1 MGGIRNMS
9 ICVHG
14 LGYIGLATASLFAN
28 AGTDVIGFDVNEKVI
43 NRLNEGEPKVS
54 EPEFETY
61 IQDALENNLT
71 LSRRPRPADVH
82 IICVPTPYDEM
93 NDEADLTYVK
103 DAGRNVANVLRDDDT
118 VVLESTVPPG
128 TTTGILAPIIS
139 RGDLDIGEDVRLGYT
154 PETVMPGN
162 TLTELRTNDRIIG
175 GVDETSV
182 GAIKSL
188 YEPLTT
194 GEIHVAP
201 DPTTAEFVKL
211 AQNAERNV
219 SIAYANTLALLADN
233 YGIDVRS
240 AISLANNHP
249 RVDILSPGPG
259 VGGHC
264 LPVDPHFLSDDTAA
278 TELIDIANRVNDRM
292 PEHVISILEDAVDS
306 LRDTSVAVL
315 GITYK
320 GNVSDTRNSPGLEIA
335 KLLGNVSTKTRP
347 AMDGGWD
354 EGSVTIHDPRATD
367 QRLQLVSFETAVNDA
382 DAVVFGAAHDEF
394 ADLNPADIRSKMA
407 GRTVVDPVDVID
419 IEQWTEHGFDVRT
432 I

>member
-1 MGGIRNMS
+1 MT

-14 LGYIGLATASLFAN
+14 LGYIGLTTASLFAN
-28 AGTDVIGFDVNEKVI
+28 AGIDVIGFDVNEDVI
-43 NRLNEGEPKVS
+43 NHLNEGDPKVS
-54 EPEFETY
+54 EPELESY
-61 IQDALENNLT
+61 IQDALECNLT
-71 LSRRPRPADVH
+71 PSHHPQSADVH

-103 DAGRNVANVLRDDDT
+103 DAGRNVASVLRSDDT

-128 TTTGILAPIIS
+128 TTTGMLAPIIS
-139 RGDLDIGEDVRLGYT
+139 RGNLDIGEDVHLGYT

-162 TLTELRTNDRIIG
+162 TLTELRTNDRIVG
-175 GVDETSV
+175 GVDEASV
-182 GAIKSL
+182 NAIKSL

-194 GEIHVAP
+194 GDIHVAA

-219 SIAYANTLALLADN
+219 SIAYANTLALLAEN

-240 AISLANNHP
+240 AINLANNHP

-264 LPVDPHFLSDDTAA
+264 LPVDPHFLSDGSGV

-292 PEHVISILEDAVDS
+292 PEHVIRLLEDAIDS
-306 LRDTSVAVL
+306 LENKTVAVL

-335 KLLGNVSTKTRP
+335 KLLGTVTVDTRP

-367 QRLQLVSFETAVNDA
+367 SRLQLETLETAVRDA
-382 DAVVFGAAHDEF
+382 DAVIFGAAHDEF
-394 ADLNPADIRSKMA
+394 VDLNPEAIRSKMA
-407 GRTVVDPVDVID
+407 GRTVIDPVDVID
-419 IEQWTEHGFDVRT
+419 ANRWAEHGFDVRT

>member
-1 MGGIRNMS
+1 MT

-28 AGTDVIGFDVNEKVI
+28 EGIDVTGFDVSEDVI
-43 NRLNEGEPKVS
+43 DRLNEGEPKVS
-54 EPEFETY
+54 EPELVSY
-61 IQDALENNLT
+61 IQDALECNLT
-71 LSRRPRPADVH
+71 PSNRPRPADVH
-82 IICVPTPYDEM
+82 IICVPTPYDEL

-103 DAGRNVANVLRDDDT
+103 DAGRNVANVLRSGDT
-118 VVLESTVPPG
+118 VILESTVPPG
-128 TTTGILAPIIS
+128 TTTGTLAPIIS
-139 RGDLDIGEDVRLGYT
+139 RGDLNTGEDVHLGYT

-162 TLTELRTNDRIIG
+162 TLTELRTNDRIVG
-175 GVDETSV
+175 GIDEASV
-182 GAIKSL
+182 SAIKSL

-194 GEIHVAP
+194 GEIHIAA

-211 AQNAERNV
+211 AQNAKRNV
-219 SIAYANTLALLADN
+219 SIAYANALALLAEN

-240 AISLANNHP
+240 AINLANNHP

-264 LPVDPHFLSDDTAA
+264 LPVDPRFLSEGSGA
-278 TELIDIANRVNDRM
+278 TQLIDIANRVNDRM
-292 PEHVISILEDAVDS
+292 PEHVIRLLEDTIDS
-306 LRDTSVAVL
+306 LENKTIAVL

-335 KLLGNVSTKTRP
+335 QLLGNVTVDARP

-367 QRLQLVSFETAVNDA
+367 PRLQLDTLDTAVNGA
-382 DAVVFGAAHDEF
+382 DAVIFGAAHDEF
-394 ADLNPADIRSKMA
+394 TELNPEDIRSKMA

-419 IEQWTEHGFDVRT
+419 VGHWAEHGFDVRT

>member
-1 MGGIRNMS
+1 MS

-28 AGTDVIGFDVNEKVI
+28 AGTDVTGFDVDEGVI
-43 NRLNEGEPKVS
+43 DRLNEGDPNVS
-54 EPEFETY
+54 EPELESY
-61 IQDALENNLT
+61 IQDALESNLT
-71 LSRRPRPADVH
+71 PSHRPQPADVH
-82 IICVPTPYDEM
+82 IICVPTPYDEL
-93 NDEADLTYVK
+93 NDGADLTYVK
-103 DAGRNVANVLRDDDT
+103 DAGRTVANVLRSGDT

-128 TTTGILAPIIS
+128 TTTGILAPILS
-139 RGDLDIGEDVRLGYT
+139 QGDLEIGEDVHLGYT

-162 TLTELRTNDRIIG
+162 TLTELRTNDRIVG
-175 GVDETSV
+175 GVDEDSV
-182 GAIKSL
+182 SAIKSL
-188 YEPLTT
+188 YEPLTS
-194 GEIHVAP
+194 GEIHVAA

-219 SIAYANTLALLADN
+219 SIAYANTLALLAEN

-264 LPVDPHFLSDDTAA
+264 LPVDPHFLSDGSGA
-278 TELIDIANRVNDRM
+278 TELLDIASQVNSRM
-292 PEHVISILEDAVDS
+292 PEHVVRMLEDAIDS
-306 LRDTSVAVL
+306 LEDKTVAVL

-335 KLLGNVSTKTRP
+335 KLLGTVTVDTRP

-367 QRLQLVSFETAVNDA
+367 SRLQLVPLDVAVDGA
-382 DAVVFGAAHDEF
+382 DAVIFGAAHDEF
-394 ADLNPADIRSKMA
+394 AALDPEDIRSKMA

-419 IEQWTEHGFDVRT
+419 TAQWTEQGFDVRT
-432 I
+432 L